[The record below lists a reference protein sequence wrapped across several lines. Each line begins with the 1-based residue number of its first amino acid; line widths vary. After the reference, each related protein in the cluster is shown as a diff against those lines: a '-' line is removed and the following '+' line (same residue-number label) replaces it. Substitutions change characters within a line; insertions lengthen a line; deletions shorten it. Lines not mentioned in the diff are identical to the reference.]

1 MSCDPSMQIVMT
13 CCVNTVTGN
22 MVDNEAQDRA
32 STAGEIIGS
41 FMAGVMVAAT
51 IILLTGKFT
60 RILYNIILL
69 YQHINCAKIIQ

>member
-1 MSCDPSMQIVMT
+1 MSCDPPMQIIMN

-22 MVDNEAQDRA
+22 MVDNEAHDRA

-60 RILYNIILL
+60 RILYILL
-69 YQHINCAKIIQ
+69 YQHNNCTKII